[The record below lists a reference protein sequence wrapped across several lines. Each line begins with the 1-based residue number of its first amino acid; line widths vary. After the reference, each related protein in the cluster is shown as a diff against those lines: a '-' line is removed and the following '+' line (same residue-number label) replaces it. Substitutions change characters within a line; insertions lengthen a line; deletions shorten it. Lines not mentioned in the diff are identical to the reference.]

1 MAFGR
6 GRRKAVVDAP
16 FEELP
21 DEDVALT
28 GTMEMVLERGNVKH
42 LHFDGVELRSPA
54 PEPVRQVEA
63 PESAPL
69 AFDEVAEPSRV
80 PRSARP
86 LYETDRGNQVLA
98 YDGEGRRQFATTSP
112 HGERPFDPESDVDPL
127 IRNVAL
133 EERRVVREEVVDVVA
148 SDEEPT
154 PSEHVYRE
162 VIPVHTKPAP
172 VQPTVVEEAW
182 EPGAPTKR
190 VVLRETAPRA
200 RPARKPKIAKPATK
214 PAKKKA
220 RKPRVPHS
228 DFPGDDHLVIDIEGI
243 GPIYAKRLQKEGVYT
258 SSRLRFEKAG
268 PLAKRI
274 KAPRKVVKKWQAMAE
289 MMKAKG
295 IGPQYAEVMAR
306 VGVKGIDDLK
316 KREPKTLAKK
326 VTKYLA
332 SLDSSVIGSN
342 VKEGRAKAWIKA
354 AQKMRRRP
362 IPVPRKGPPE
372 TETVKGFIEKVVP
385 YGGKAKPAKRAAKA
399 RKAAKRPVRKGRG
412 KKR

>member
-6 GRRKAVVDAP
+6 SKRKAVVDAP

-42 LHFDGVELRSPA
+42 LHFDGVELRA
-54 PEPVRQVEA
+54 PEPEPAPRAAEPDPPAFEA
-63 PESAPL
+63 PA
-69 AFDEVAEPSRV
+69 PSRV

-98 YDGEGRRQFATTSP
+98 YDGDGRRQFATTSP
-112 HGERPFDPESDVDPL
+112 HGELPFDPESDVDPL

-133 EERRVVREEVVDVVA
+133 EERRVVREEEEAVDFAEVQEA
-148 SDEEPT
+148 KQEPD
-154 PSEHVYRE
+154 PLAHSYRE
-162 VIPVHTKPAP
+162 VIPVHARPAAP
-172 VQPTVVEEAW
+172 VHPIVVEEAW
-182 EPGAPTKR
+182 EPGTAPAR
-190 VVLRETAPRA
+190 PVLRETVRKPA
-200 RPARKPKIAKPATK
+200 RP
-214 PAKKKA
+214 KKKA
-220 RKPRVPHS
+220 KAVRKVAAKPRAKRKPHS

-316 KREPKTLAKK
+316 QREPKALAKR

-332 SLDSSVIGSN
+332 SLDSSVIGTN
-342 VKEGRAKAWIKA
+342 VKEGRAKSWVKA
-354 AQKMRRRP
+354 ASKMRRRP
-362 IPVPRKGPPE
+362 IPVPRKGPPQ

-385 YGGKAKPAKRAAKA
+385 YGSKAKPAKPKAA
-399 RKAAKRPVRKGRG
+399 RKAAKRPARKTS
-412 KKR
+412 KKAR